1 MEAALCR
8 ALGVPC
14 LDEHVSAFLRAP
26 PSAAEEVLRL
36 CLVPD
41 QKGPYSVS
49 PSHPRV
55 QALCAMRVCLLCAL
69 GGGPV
74 TEEDLRRDGKLF
86 ASPAGGVVC
95 SLVLGP
101 EGLQEE
107 TQFEPGKKGTA
118 VLCRL
123 FSFLMWGPGADAELA
138 WKCCTREWVQER
150 APEFL
155 CDWTDQEWQGGEVEW
170 RAAAD
175 ALTEGDHVA
184 WDLEIHVLMLGQR
197 KCRPPRA
204 FQWTLAEEQPA
215 LEVTLEQLR
224 ELTQDAPLLD
234 GLGWSG
240 SVFARV
246 WTLLICACRVPCGGP
261 FCRHVVAA
269 ARGRGVFGRY
279 LLRRGLVRGRR
290 VL

>member
-14 LDEHVSAFLRAP
+14 LHEHVSTFLRAP
-26 PSAAEEVLRL
+26 ASAGEDVLRL

-41 QKGPYSVS
+41 QRGPYSVP

-55 QALCAMRVCLLCAL
+55 QALCALRVCLLCVL

-74 TEEDLRRDGKLF
+74 TGEDLRRDGELF
-86 ASPAGGVVC
+86 ASLAGGVVC
-95 SLVLGP
+95 RLVLGP
-101 EGLQEE
+101 EGLREE

-123 FSFLMWGPGADAELA
+123 FSFLMRGPGADGELA
-138 WKCCTREWVQER
+138 WRCWTRKWVQER

-155 CDWTDQEWQGGEVEW
+155 DDWTDQEWQGGEAEW

-175 ALTEGDHVA
+175 ALAKGDDVS
-184 WDLEIHVLMLGQR
+184 WDLELHVCLMGQR

-204 FQWTLAEEQPA
+204 PQWALALGTLPCCRFCA
-215 LEVTLEQLR
+215 
-224 ELTQDAPLLD
+224 APL
-234 GLGWSG
+234 G
-240 SVFARV
+240 
-246 WTLLICACRVPCGGP
+246 TACRRNGWRCTPS
-261 FCRHVVAA
+261 
-269 ARGRGVFGRY
+269 
-279 LLRRGLVRGRR
+279 LSSSSLRCHTTWNIRSSRAN
-290 VL
+290 